1 MTGLAIQSPADA
13 ILERLGPP
21 LLQTWD
27 RDDVRIGGGTA
38 LAARWHHRRSTDI
51 DLWVAPDLFRRAG
64 EDFKNLAI
72 EAGAANVRSGR
83 GWLNGLFPEGEF
95 SISTTEPVLE
105 PGTGEERES
114 RFGLPLE
121 SVPEIL
127 ARKLALRMYGNGEF
141 VSRDFYD
148 ICTASERDGAA
159 LERALTAL
167 SSDERSEV
175 AREISGYGP
184 SANSRGRPLTEV
196 HRPEWL
202 PDLAGRTARIVE
214 YGPERTRAASPSEV
228 ASRRSADVPN
238 DPASPEDTRQRLD
251 RQLQLT
257 CAITER
263 IAPCPEDGDFHRR
276 LPKPIQD
283 ALAAAGK
290 AGGVS
295 QEAVD
300 ELAAKIARARAET
313 DLRVELT
320 REFSDST
327 LHEFKARFEGH
338 PRFSRG
344 DMLNPYDAAIKERI
358 ATLDR
363 TPPVPDELEQTVAR
377 AAVASDGTSNEDTA
391 RKMVQALKCGT
402 VPDAEEIRTR
412 QKALLADLAQP
423 GEIETDADKDRL
435 AQEVYRC
442 FTLEET
448 QQICD
453 GRGPFLETLPSD
465 ADRSRVAARFK
476 ALHDVEI
483 VGPAPWAILHRR
495 MQSTLAERNAP
506 GERIAGRSDPA
517 EASRFP
523 RHET

>member
-27 RDDVRIGGGTA
+27 RDDVRIGGGPA

-64 EDFKNLAI
+64 EDFRNLAI

-95 SISTTEPVLE
+95 SISTTEPLLD
-105 PGTGEERES
+105 PGIGAEREA

-167 SSDERSEV
+167 SSAERSEI
-175 AREISGYGP
+175 AREISVYGP
-184 SANSRGRPLTEV
+184 SANRRGQPLTEV

-214 YGPERTRAASPSEV
+214 CGPERTR
-228 ASRRSADVPN
+228 
-238 DPASPEDTRQRLD
+238 LD
-251 RQLQLT
+251 RELQLT

-263 IAPCPEDGDFHRR
+263 IAPCPDDGDFHRR
-276 LPKPIQD
+276 LPKPVQD

-290 AGGVS
+290 TEGVS
-295 QEAVD
+295 QEAVA
-300 ELAAKIARARAET
+300 ELAAKIARARAEA
-313 DLRVELT
+313 DVRVELT

-327 LHEFKARFEGH
+327 HFEFRARFEGH

-344 DMLNPYDAAIKERI
+344 DWLRPYDASVKERI
-358 ATLDR
+358 AALDR
-363 TPPVPDELEQTVAR
+363 TAPIPDELERIVAR
-377 AAVASDGTSNEDTA
+377 AAVASAGTGNEDTA
-391 RKMVQALKCGT
+391 QKMVKALKCGR
-402 VPDAEEIRTR
+402 VPQADEIRTR
-412 QKALLADLAQP
+412 QKELLADLAQSR
-423 GEIETDADKDRL
+423 ENETDDDKIRL

-442 FTLEET
+442 FTLDET
-448 QQICD
+448 RQICD
-453 GRGPFLETLPSD
+453 GRGPFIETLPSD

-483 VGPAPWAILHRR
+483 VGPAPWAFLHRR

-517 EASRFP
+517 EVSRFP